1 MFRKQYS
8 QRFGRGLQSSSRP
21 LRKPIEVRGPGSI
34 YAPIFLLSPFPVVSI
49 DDRRDP
55 SAS

>member
-21 LRKPIEVRGPGSI
+21 LRKAIEVRGPGSI